1 MQLSVL
7 FSALVSLA
15 ILVTALPAPGA
26 ISKTFLY
33 HSAKR
38 ENLDI
43 DFQFHD
49 LVESK
54 KRDGPDPNILGYL
67 GYAKY
72 GGDVPDSTSSRAI
85 EERESDV
92 MDDIGYGD
100 DGGSGTSGAIE
111 ERDEP
116 GFNLV
121 TYAGYDNPPAGG
133 CGHF

>member
-26 ISKTFLY
+26 ISKR
-33 HSAKR
+33 SSKR

-43 DFQFHD
+43 EFQFHD

-72 GGDVPDSTSSRAI
+72 GGDVPDSTSSKAI

-100 DGGSGTSGAIE
+100 DGGSGTSG
-111 ERDEP
+111 
-116 GFNLV
+116 G
-121 TYAGYDNPPAGG
+121 
-133 CGHF
+133 